1 MYFCALHF
9 PFHKKETTVKESN
22 ISYFQNDGITNQHS
36 MVYSSPL
43 TLEKKSSCITHYY
56 SIPLSSDSLFEE
68 LIEGKYSL
76 IGVQP

>member
-1 MYFCALHF
+1 MYFCAFQF
-9 PFHKKETTVKESN
+9 PFHKKETTLTG
-22 ISYFQNDGITNQHS
+22 IIYHQNDGIPNQHS

-56 SIPLSSDSLFEE
+56 SISLSSDSLFEE

-76 IGVQP
+76 ISVQP

>member
-1 MYFCALHF
+1 MYFCAFQF
-9 PFHKKETTVKESN
+9 PFHKKEPTLTG
-22 ISYFQNDGITNQHS
+22 IIYHQNDGITNQNS

-56 SIPLSSDSLFEE
+56 SISLSSDSLFEE

-76 IGVQP
+76 ISVQP